1 MKNSLTIVV
10 GIVIVVVL
18 IAYMFAFQVRYDE
31 VALLTTFGQADESDI
46 KNTPGLKFRL
56 PRPIQSVHRYSTR
69 VQILEDEKVELPTAD
84 GRQVVIQAYMAWR
97 ITRPLAFFRQLT
109 DVDSA
114 RSKLKPLLRGDLS
127 PMVSQ
132 YNFDQLVNI
141 QPENLKLAEIE
152 QRAAKQLQRKADEQD
167 YGIEVEQVGIR
178 RMLLPEGVTAQV
190 FERMKATRVR
200 LAADARFSGKGEAE
214 GIRSEAESA
223 RERILAF
230 AERHAQSLRAEGD
243 KEAASFYK
251 VFDQNPSLAIF
262 LRHNKTIKTSLKKKT
277 TFVLPAD
284 QLQFNMKE
292 QTDVLK
298 QKWSSKH

>member
-1 MKNSLTIVV
+1 MKNSLTIVI

-31 VALLTTFGQADESDI
+31 VALLTTFGSADKSDI
-46 KNTPGLKFRL
+46 KDKPGLKFRL

-69 VQILEDEKVELPTAD
+69 VQILEDEKVEVPTAD
-84 GRQVVIQAYMAWR
+84 GRQVVIQAYLAWR
-97 ITRPLAFFRQLT
+97 ITHPLAFFRQLT
-109 DVDSA
+109 DINSA
-114 RSKLKPLLRGDLS
+114 QEQLKSLLRSYLS

-141 QPENLKLAEIE
+141 RPENIKLGEIE
-152 QRAAKQLQRKADEQD
+152 RGAAEQLQRRIDD
-167 YGIEVEQVGIR
+167 YGIKVEQIGLR
-178 RMLLPEGVTAQV
+178 RILLPEGVTALV
-190 FERMKATRVR
+190 FERMKATRMR
-200 LAADARFSGKGEAE
+200 MAAGARASGKGEAE

-230 AERHAQSLRAEGD
+230 AQRHAQSQRAEGD
-243 KEAASFYK
+243 KEAASYYK
-251 VFDQNPSLAIF
+251 TFDKNPELAIL
-262 LRHNKTIKTSLKKKT
+262 LRRLKTIKTSLKSKT
-277 TFVLPAD
+277 TFVLPAE
-284 QLQFNMKE
+284 QLQLNMQE